1 MGTYTFKWPHAGEQ
15 VYVTGTFDDWTK
27 SIKLDKVGDV
37 FEKEVT
43 FPDQVEKI
51 YYKFVVDGDWTVNQ
65 AAPKENDPNGIE
77 NNFLTPESLVKSA
90 PAETAFISSVGP
102 ESTTAALL
110 KDVPVEKKEE
120 TTGEPKVEAKEETKD
135 EPTAESS
142 AAATADMPAKG
153 ENDAVPGAFPE
164 TPATDLDK
172 EFKVSPLPATEGGV
186 NPIELAPGEP
196 IPKSITSQDINAHV
210 KLDPE
215 SYEKADTLPG
225 VSDVAALLPPVSSTM
240 IPESSLPIA
249 GANDVTINSVG
260 PSATTVAL
268 AGEVP
273 LEPRAPAI
281 VKESQ
286 EKAGVDPEASAV
298 GEEVKEKAQVEAELL
313 QKVPEAPSTAEGTA
327 GKGTDKA
334 EADKTVAETVT
345 ETAAGLSATAVA
357 TAVAA
362 KDAVVEQA
370 TAAAAQLPDAVKQNL
385 PESVQNAIAPAAK
398 EEIRQEVSPE
408 VPAEVKESIKEAGKS
423 PEAAANTAAVEEK
436 KVIEAE
442 LLKEVPAAPAVGEES
457 KKADEAA
464 EPKKAEEATAAKP
477 AETTAV
483 AKPAETTAAAAA
495 AEAKPATNGSTND
508 ASATAAKTTAGTPAS
523 KPAEAVAPTTPD
535 KKKKGRLSMMISKIK
550 HKVSSAHK

>member
-43 FPDQVEKI
+43 FPDKGEKI
-51 YYKFVVDGDWTVNQ
+51 YYKFVVDGEWTVNQ

-77 NNFLTPESLVKSA
+77 NNFLTSESLVKS
-90 PAETAFISSVGP
+90 
-102 ESTTAALL
+102 
-110 KDVPVEKKEE
+110 KDVPVEEKKED
-120 TTGEPKVEAKEETKD
+120 TKG

-172 EFKVSPLPATEGGV
+172 GFKVSPLPASEGGV
-186 NPIELAPGEP
+186 NPITLAPGEP
-196 IPKSITSQDINAHV
+196 IPKSITSQDTNAHV

-225 VSDVAALLPPVSSTM
+225 VSDVATLLPPVSSAM

-249 GANDVTINSVG
+249 GANDVTISSVG
-260 PSATTVAL
+260 PNATTVAL

-298 GEEVKEKAQVEAELL
+298 GEEIKEKAQVEAELL

-327 GKGTDKA
+327 GQGTDGA
-334 EADKTVAETVT
+334 EADKTVAETVAAA
-345 ETAAGLSATAVA
+345 AAGLSATAVA
-357 TAVAA
+357 STVAA

-370 TAAAAQLPDAVKQNL
+370 TAAAAQLPDPVKQKL
-385 PESVQNAIAPAAK
+385 PESVQNAIAPTAK
-398 EEIRQEVSPE
+398 EELRQDVSPE

-436 KVIEAE
+436 KVVEAE
-442 LLKEVPAAPAVGEES
+442 LLKEVQAAPAVGEES
-457 KKADEAA
+457 KKADETA

-477 AETTAV
+477 AET
-483 AKPAETTAAAAA
+483 AAAAA
-495 AEAKPATNGSTND
+495 AVAEAKPATNGSTND
-508 ASATAAKTTAGTPAS
+508 ATATATKTTAETPAA
-523 KPAEAVAPTTPD
+523 KPADGGAPTTPD
-535 KKKKGRLSMMISKIK
+535 KKKKNRLSMMLSKIK